1 MKSNYKTIQIGDE
14 VAIKGQL
21 KFYGVVKD
29 IYKDKYTNVLWAAVS
44 VNFCCVDETVGSIIN
59 FIELDKLVTADML

>member
-21 KFYGVVKD
+21 KFHGVVKD

-44 VNFCCVDETVGSIIN
+44 VNFCCTDEVVGSAID
-59 FIELDKLVTADML
+59 FIQLDKLVTADML